1 MTIELLM
8 VMSQYKKKTP
18 KFGVPSAH
26 IAQVGLLP
34 TECPA
39 VGM

>member
-1 MTIELLM
+1 M
-8 VMSQYKKKTP
+8 VISQYKKTP